1 MEPIVAITTKITK
14 TSQAVKSTAH
24 CTRRHT
30 AMGKSIA
37 HTVLITKSIIR
48 LNQAVKSI
56 ALSTRQRT
64 KMEKNITA
72 IIKTIVRCFWHHNW
86 NYAGNRLLNLSLP
99 SLVRI
104 VVTIPRKIWGE
115 KLPFGISNLYYQIPS
130 WTAGFIAMYSKSP
143 QSVTRYQK
151 QCCSKRQNYIPHII
165 CPSQNI

>member
-1 MEPIVAITTKITK
+1 MVQRITVTIVVIMEPIVAITTKITK

-72 IIKTIVRCFWHHNW
+72 IIKTTVRCF
-86 NYAGNRLLNLSLP
+86 
-99 SLVRI
+99 
-104 VVTIPRKIWGE
+104 
-115 KLPFGISNLYYQIPS
+115 
-130 WTAGFIAMYSKSP
+130 
-143 QSVTRYQK
+143 
-151 QCCSKRQNYIPHII
+151 
-165 CPSQNI
+165 